1 MTIECRLC
9 EVDMT
14 DTKALQSEDKHCVR
28 IENLLKDQNSKFPD
42 KQRYCYDNQL
52 LCYKTFDMGKEYIAV
67 VVPKLLIPTILK
79 EMHDRFGHFGIGKTY
94 SLIKRYYFCPK

>member
-1 MTIECRLC
+1 MDNDMAIECRLC

-42 KQRYCYDNQL
+42 KQRYCYDN
-52 LCYKTFDMGKEYIAV
+52 
-67 VVPKLLIPTILK
+67 
-79 EMHDRFGHFGIGKTY
+79 
-94 SLIKRYYFCPK
+94 